1 MYHLQNSR
9 FVYDVSHLINPL
21 PHHQQPKV
29 DGGDAEGGDDGD
41 GDYAGADVF
50 DPFDL
55 DIPLGFDKV
64 AY

>member
-1 MYHLQNSR
+1 MSTM
-9 FVYDVSHLINPL
+9 FLILFISPL
-21 PHHQQPKV
+21 PPHQYQNV

-41 GDYAGADVF
+41 SDYAGADIF

-55 DIPLGFDKV
+55 DIPLRFDKV